1 MLEEVVEHN
10 NRCMDQHFLVDIKRH
25 IKEQV
30 RCCCHMAIDI
40 IVISMVDWIVDSIDM
55 VTTII
60 AATATTQMALL
71 WIIIIEL
78 SISRFAIVA
87 YFELEWLA
95 KTADSI
101 GLLAAIAE
109 IESM

>member
-40 IVISMVDWIVDSIDM
+40 IVISMVD
-55 VTTII
+55 
-60 AATATTQMALL
+60 
-71 WIIIIEL
+71 
-78 SISRFAIVA
+78 
-87 YFELEWLA
+87 
-95 KTADSI
+95 
-101 GLLAAIAE
+101 
-109 IESM
+109 